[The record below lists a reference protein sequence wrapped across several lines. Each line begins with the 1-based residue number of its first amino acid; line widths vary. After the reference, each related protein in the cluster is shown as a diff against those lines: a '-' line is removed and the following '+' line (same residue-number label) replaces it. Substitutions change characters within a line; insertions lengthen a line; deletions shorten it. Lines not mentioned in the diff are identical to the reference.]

1 MERRVIST
9 NSCIPLCTCERSYET
24 YPQIEKDKSDIITK
38 SNYYGG
44 GVMDEPFI
52 VWMRVAGVPHFR
64 KLYGRIEQPNLKK
77 GDVLKFVIHNNFE
90 VASFKGRKALVL
102 ATDNFIGG
110 RNFGIGILFLVGSVL
125 SFAFVI
131 GILVVMR
138 VCPE

>member
-1 MERRVIST
+1 MVCSEHANTFSPVLIAEEKER
-9 NSCIPLCTCERSYET
+9 
-24 YPQIEKDKSDIITK
+24 D
-38 SNYYGG
+38 
-44 GVMDEPFI
+44 
-52 VWMRVAGVPHFR
+52 
-64 KLYGRIEQPNLKK
+64 
-77 GDVLKFVIHNNFE
+77 FE

>member
-44 GVMDEPFI
+44 GVMDEHFI
-52 VWMRVAGVPHFR
+52 VWMRLAGVPHFR

-77 GDVLKFVIHNNFE
+77 GDILKFVIHNNFE
-90 VASFKGRKALVL
+90 VA
-102 ATDNFIGG
+102 
-110 RNFGIGILFLVGSVL
+110 
-125 SFAFVI
+125 
-131 GILVVMR
+131 
-138 VCPE
+138 

>member
-1 MERRVIST
+1 MNVVTRRIR
-9 NSCIPLCTCERSYET
+9 RSRRT
-24 YPQIEKDKSDIITK
+24 SRTSSPNPITT
-38 SNYYGG
+38 
-44 GVMDEPFI
+44 
-52 VWMRVAGVPHFR
+52 AGVPHFR